1 MAKPPKNPIA
11 AQFMAL
17 VPIKNILPINVGLTP
32 AQEATMISILGS
44 PTIPLTTTCQNAKAS
59 NRVKDLLDTRAMT
72 GIFKLTGI
80 RPALDSVQKVLQI
93 VFAAN
98 PDLKTVLS
106 TEGMLCVR
114 RRKPT
119 SGAVSKKLSNHSWG
133 TAVDFKVVGFDA
145 PGNTKQNVPKFIALM
160 VPHFNDEGWVSGIAF
175 NDSMHFEVADETI
188 KKWSADGKLV

>member
-1 MAKPPKNPIA
+1 MAKPPKNPVA
-11 AQFMAL
+11 AGFMAS
-17 VPIKNILPINVGLTP
+17 VPISSILPINVGLTP

-44 PTIPLTTTCQNAKAS
+44 PSIPLTTACQNAKAS
-59 NRVKDLLDTRAMT
+59 DKVKALQDTRQIT
-72 GIFKLTGI
+72 PVFKLTGI
-80 RPALDSVQKVLQI
+80 RPALDSVQKVLKA
-93 VFAAN
+93 VFAAE
-98 PDLKTVLS
+98 PTLQSVLS

-145 PGNTKQNVPKFIALM
+145 PGNTKQSVPKFIALM
-160 VPHFNDEGWVSGIAF
+160 VPLFHQEGWVSGIAF

-188 KKWSADGKLV
+188 KQWSKQGKLV

>member
-1 MAKPPKNPIA
+1 MANSAKKA
-11 AQFMAL
+11 AGASFMEM
-17 VPIKNILPINVGLTP
+17 VPIKSILPINVDLSP

-44 PTIPLTTTCQNAKAS
+44 PTTPLTTSCQNNKAS
-59 NRVKDLLDTRAMT
+59 TKVKDLMETRKIT
-72 GIFKLTGI
+72 DVFRLTGI
-80 RPALDSVQKVLQI
+80 KPALDSIQTVLKK
-93 VFAAN
+93 VFAQTPGLEA
-98 PDLKTVLS
+98 VLS

-133 TAVDFKVVGFDA
+133 TAVDFKIVGFPA

-160 VPHFNDEGWVSGIAF
+160 IPHFNKEGWLSGIAF

-188 KKWSADGKLV
+188 KTWSAKGKI